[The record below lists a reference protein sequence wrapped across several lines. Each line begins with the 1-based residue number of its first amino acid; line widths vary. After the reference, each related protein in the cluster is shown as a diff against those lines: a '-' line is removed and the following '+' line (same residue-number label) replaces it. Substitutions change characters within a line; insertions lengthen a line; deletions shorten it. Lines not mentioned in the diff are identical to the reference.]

1 MNSLRDMTDEQIEAH
16 QRRVRE
22 GRRGG
27 GAAKSENAPQPKPEP
42 AKAAARAS
50 VIAVGRTA
58 RGVMNKTEARYA
70 SEILDVRKALGEVAE
85 YWYESV
91 KLRLAD
97 GSWFTVDF
105 FVMLADGR
113 LEAHEVKG
121 HWRTAERVRIKVA
134 AERYPFIF
142 TSAQRRKK
150 KEGGGWKVE
159 SF

>member
-1 MNSLRDMTDEQIEAH
+1 MRDMTEAQIAEHQARVRA
-16 QRRVRE
+16 QRR
-22 GRRGG
+22 
-27 GAAKSENAPQPKPEP
+27 GAVPSAVPTPPP
-42 AKAAARAS
+42 ALTLRPRAS
-50 VIAVGRTA
+50 VMAIGRTE

-70 SEILDVRKALGEVAE
+70 SEVLDVRKALGEVAN

-121 HWRTAERVRIKVA
+121 HWRDAARIRIKVA
-134 AERYPFIF
+134 AERYPFVF

-150 KEGGGWKVE
+150 KDGGGWKVE

>member
-1 MNSLRDMTDEQIEAH
+1 MRDMTPEMVEAH
-16 QRRVRE
+16 NARVRAQRR
-22 GRRGG
+22 GL
-27 GAAKSENAPQPKPEP
+27 APAIPTPPPVLKPRP
-42 AKAAARAS
+42 RAS
-50 VIAVGRTA
+50 VMAVGRTA

-70 SEILDVRKALGEVAE
+70 SEVLDVRKALGEVAD
-85 YWYESV
+85 YWYESI

-113 LEAHEVKG
+113 LQAHEVKG

-134 AERYPFIF
+134 AERYPFLF
-142 TSAQRRKK
+142 FSAQRRKK
-150 KEGGGWKVE
+150 KDGGGWRIE

>member
-1 MNSLRDMTDEQIEAH
+1 MREMTLEQAEAH
-16 QRRVRE
+16 NARVRAQ
-22 GRRGG
+22 RGG
-27 GAAKSENAPQPKPEP
+27 GLPQAVPTPAPTLKLRP
-42 AKAAARAS
+42 RAS
-50 VIAVGRTA
+50 VMAVGRTA

-70 SEILDVRKALGEVAE
+70 SEVLDVRKAAGEIAE

-105 FVMLADGR
+105 FVMLSDGR

-142 TSAQRRKK
+142 TSAQRRRK

-159 SF
+159 EF

>member
-1 MNSLRDMTDEQIEAH
+1 MREMTEAQVIEHNARIRAQRQGAVPCPPPVLKLR
-16 QRRVRE
+16 
-22 GRRGG
+22 
-27 GAAKSENAPQPKPEP
+27 P
-42 AKAAARAS
+42 RAS
-50 VIAVGRTA
+50 VMAVGRTA
-58 RGVMNKTEARYA
+58 RGVMNKTEARY
-70 SEILDVRKALGEVAE
+70 STEVLDVRKALGEVAE

-150 KEGGGWKVE
+150 KDGGGWKIE